1 MFSSAVHRNAY
12 VGPFKDLQERLLD
25 AFSTHV
31 PCKGTAFMFL
41 CNLIDFVDEHDSLLG
56 FDYAVSGRRLDEHRL
71 ILTHSLRTAVSVLP
85 CESTLEWNG
94 SVLTGTT
101 RTAGGQLSWR
111 GELLEASG
119 KGD

>member
-1 MFSSAVHRNAY
+1 MRLCYRVTLESPL
-12 VGPFKDLQERLLD
+12 GPRPGFLRLEFLD
-25 AFSTHV
+25 SRID
-31 PCKGTAFMFL
+31 GTL
-41 CNLIDFVDEHDSLLG
+41 SLLG
-56 FDYAVSGRRLDEHRL
+56 FDNAVSGRRLDEHRL

-111 GELLEASG
+111 GELLETSE

>member
-1 MFSSAVHRNAY
+1 MRLCYRVTLESPL
-12 VGPFKDLQERLLD
+12 GPRPGLLQLEFLD
-25 AFSTHV
+25 GRIG
-31 PCKGTAFMFL
+31 GTL
-41 CNLIDFVDEHDSLLG
+41 SLLG
-56 FDYAVSGRRLDEHRL
+56 FDNDISGRRLDGNRL
-71 ILTHSLRTAVSVLP
+71 VLTHSLRTAVSVLP

-94 SVLTGTT
+94 SALTGTT

>member
-1 MFSSAVHRNAY
+1 MRLCYRVTLESPL
-12 VGPFKDLQERLLD
+12 GPRLGLLQLEFLD
-25 AFSTHV
+25 GRIG
-31 PCKGTAFMFL
+31 GTL
-41 CNLIDFVDEHDSLLG
+41 SLLG
-56 FDYAVSGRRLDEHRL
+56 FDNDISGRRLDGNRL
-71 ILTHSLRTAVSVLP
+71 VLTHSLRTAVSVLP

-111 GELLEASG
+111 GELLETSE

>member
-1 MFSSAVHRNAY
+1 MRLCYRVTLESPL
-12 VGPFKDLQERLLD
+12 GPRPGLLQLEFLDGRIGGTLSLLD
-25 AFSTHV
+25 
-31 PCKGTAFMFL
+31 
-41 CNLIDFVDEHDSLLG
+41 
-56 FDYAVSGRRLDEHRL
+56 FDNNNSGRRMDSNRL
-71 ILTHSLRTAVSVLP
+71 VRTHNQRTAVSVLP

-111 GELLEASG
+111 GELLETSG